1 MGRRHMNAVLR
12 EPRAD
17 GFLTAERLRIDQE
30 LVRYENL
37 SPTEADDQDAGPL
50 IGTWRREGGALQ
62 MRGVTPHADIW
73 RFASPATG

>member
-1 MGRRHMNAVLR
+1 MGRRHMDAVLR

-37 SPTEADDQDAGPL
+37 SLTGADDQDAGPL
-50 IGTWRREGGALQ
+50 ISAR
-62 MRGVTPHADIW
+62 
-73 RFASPATG
+73 